1 MNNWKESEEGG
12 GILGR
17 VVRGLR
23 GLVRALALGA
33 CTLMLVLMRLPVP
46 CLGQSTLP
54 LDVLPFQGSLV
65 NGDGNPLGTPTPK
78 NYDVLFRIYDDP
90 SNGTLLWSEQ
100 QTVTVDAGRYSV
112 QLGQGGV
119 VGTEPKPGLA
129 TLFRSL
135 TASDRYLETTVK
147 GVGPGRAD
155 STLLPRVRM
164 LPSAYAVVS
173 QYALTAERL
182 LNGSSTGVISLVGS
196 KVGINTTNPATG
208 LEVAGNLR
216 VGNTVVN
223 GDVRAGGAATA
234 ASWTG
239 AGAVP
244 IGTVVMW
251 SGSAS
256 DRPSGWALCDGA
268 VVNGLRTPDL
278 RGRFVLGAGAAPG
291 RTERRVGDVGGAEA
305 VALSMTEVPSHSH
318 FMDPDPQFTNWS
330 GDHNHEVNTEAH
342 TVLPGQRWAFFPDR
356 LPYTFGWWW
365 AISGANAVTKERSW
379 ANTSST
385 GNHDHWVDLPAVES
399 TTSGGGGQPHP
410 NMPPFYVLAYI
421 VRVQ

>member
-1 MNNWKESEEGG
+1 MTNWKQGEEGG
-12 GILGR
+12 GMLGR
-17 VVRGLR
+17 VGRAVRGLM
-23 GLVRALALGA
+23 RALAPGA
-33 CTLMLVLMRLPVP
+33 CTLMLGLTLLPVP
-46 CLGQSTLP
+46 CTGQGPVP
-54 LDVLPFQGSLV
+54 LDILPFQGSLV
-65 NGDGNPLGTPTPK
+65 NGDGSPLGTPTPK
-78 NYDVLFRIYDDP
+78 NYDVVFRIYDDP
-90 SNGTLLWSEQ
+90 SSGTLLWSEQ

-112 QLGQGGV
+112 QLGQGGP
-119 VGTEPKPGLA
+119 VGTEPKPGLP

-135 TASDRYLETTVK
+135 TASDRYVETTVK

-173 QYALTAERL
+173 QYARTAERL

-223 GDVRAGGAATA
+223 GNVRAGGAATA

-256 DRPSGWALCDGA
+256 ERPAGWALCDGA

-291 RTERRVGDVGGAEA
+291 RTERRVGEVGGAEA
-305 VALSMTEVPSHSH
+305 VALSMAEVPSHSH
-318 FMDPDPQFTNWS
+318 FMDPDPQFTNLS
-330 GDHNHEVNTEAH
+330 GNHQHQIMTEAH
-342 TVLPGQRWAFFPDR
+342 TVRSGNQGFFFPFWG
-356 LPYTFGWWW
+356 FGFHFWG
-365 AISGANAVTKERSW
+365 SGNGVTRERAW
-379 ANTSST
+379 LNTSSS
-385 GNHDHWVDLPAVES
+385 GDHDHWVDLPAVES